1 MDKADQ
7 NRPISLKPNTGK
19 SGMELKHSGKGPA
32 LYCNLNADA
41 NRCVWDW
48 LVCEEGESHRC
59 VWLSW
64 LKVWPSDM
72 NQSNAVSLKLF
83 YIWLKSGHFPPK
95 VCCSSPVGMEQDQ
108 TAISVSGIFLSGS
121 LSLAPSSSTH
131 LSAPI
136 VFQSAPRISLPPF
149 KQFSFRF
156 PSTSVYWIIDR
167 NRQKIRPRAS
177 NVVETNLDSVQKV
190 GKRKGVVSSSSV
202 QAQSEFHIRMSP
214 KQQLL
219 LQFSKG
225 NFPQHSTEHT
235 HTHTHT
241 KTCTH
246 TYTYAHTHRRPA
258 FNEWDEEG
266 GREGGS
272 GNTGKMGLENTKCW
286 YLWER
291 ICVGTTGR
299 HTVRR
304 ERWNV
309 TKRNSGNHYS
319 GATEWQ
325 RKTVMKVEGE
335 LHGSQTHTH
344 AQACTQTHPWTYIF
358 VKTFI
363 DVRPSP

>member
-19 SGMELKHSGKGPA
+19 SGMELKQSGKGPA

-95 VCCSSPVGMEQDQ
+95 VCCSSPVGMEQEQ

-167 NRQKIRPRAS
+167 DRQKIRPRAS

-266 GREGGS
+266 GREWQYGEDGAGKHKVLIFMGENLC
-272 GNTGKMGLENTKCW
+272 GNDRQTHCQAWAL
-286 YLWER
+286 
-291 ICVGTTGR
+291 
-299 HTVRR
+299 
-304 ERWNV
+304 
-309 TKRNSGNHYS
+309 KRNKEEQWKPLQWCNRV
-319 GATEWQ
+319 TEEDSD
-325 RKTVMKVEGE
+325 EG
-335 LHGSQTHTH
+335 GGGITRVPNTH
-344 AQACTQTHPWTYIF
+344 ACTGVHTDTSLDLYLCKDLHRC
-358 VKTFI
+358 KTI
-363 DVRPSP
+363 TLT